1 MDLNTFLPNVTG
13 TMPMSGTIAPTTSLA
28 KSKPKWPFPF
38 DTNGGAY
45 VFQAQSGYFLEPI
58 SQFFYCPKSK
68 LYYSCLEGTYYQY
81 IPGALNGVDGTPFVR
96 YIPPLPMES
105 EHNVGTS
112 ASSTTESHSLAESSL
127 RKPVILSM
135 GLSSVKGI
143 KSMSKTPS
151 IVNKK
156 VEGEL
161 KKWAARLEEDEEE
174 EAKPPVAI
182 LTAPKTSS
190 SSGRAITPPNPILT
204 LR

>member
-1 MDLNTFLPNVTG
+1 MNGAN
-13 TMPMSGTIAPTTSLA
+13 APTTTIA

-81 IPGALNGVDGTPFVR
+81 IPGALNGVEGTPFVR
-96 YIPPLPMES
+96 YIPSLPMES
-105 EHNVGTS
+105 EHNLGTS
-112 ASSTTESHSLAESSL
+112 TSATNESHSLAESSL

-135 GLSSVKGI
+135 GLSSIKGS
-143 KSMSKTPS
+143 KSMSKTSS

-161 KKWAARLEEDEEE
+161 KKWAARLEEDDEEE
-174 EAKPPVAI
+174 TKPPVAV
-182 LTAPKTSS
+182 LNAPKTSS
-190 SSGRAITPPNPILT
+190 SSGSVVTSSNPYLI
-204 LR
+204 RI